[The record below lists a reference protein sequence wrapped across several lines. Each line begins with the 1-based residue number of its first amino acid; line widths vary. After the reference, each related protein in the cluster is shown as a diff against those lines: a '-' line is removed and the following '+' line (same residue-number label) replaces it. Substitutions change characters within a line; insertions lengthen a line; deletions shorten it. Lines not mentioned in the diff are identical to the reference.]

1 MTSRILLIARN
12 AFRGIMSR
20 RALYIWA
27 AAILLMFFRAAPQII
42 AGFRGPER
50 MRAFM
55 FSGAVAGSLDV
66 WAFLCLAAAILL
78 GAGSIASER
87 TTRTIVA
94 VLARPVRRWELLVG
108 KWLGVSAFAI
118 VTLAIGVVLAFG
130 FATYV
135 GVDFDRLTFV
145 ILREALAQSI
155 VAIILYAGVAVVLG
169 SFGSWVVAG
178 GMTVLL
184 AFLPIL
190 VNELKNIDDSTAWRR
205 VGVTLDWVTP
215 DGYVSYYARLNTVPF
230 PGVQPRPPSPGVPQR
245 PPASAVSQQEDTRD
259 LHRLL
264 YANLSYAA
272 LYFLAGCAAFARRN
286 INLASG

>member
-1 MTSRILLIARN
+1 MTTRIVLIARN

-66 WAFLCLAAAILL
+66 WALLCLAAAILL
-78 GAGSIASER
+78 GAGSIATER

-118 VTLAIGVVLAFG
+118 ATLLIGVVLAFG
-130 FATYV
+130 LGRYV
-135 GVDFDRLTFV
+135 GVDVDQV
-145 ILREALAQSI
+145 ILVTLREALAQSI
-155 VAIILYAGVAVVLG
+155 VAIILYSGVAVVLG
-169 SFGSWVVAG
+169 CFGSWVIAG
-178 GMTVLL
+178 GVTVLL
-184 AFLPIL
+184 AFSPIL
-190 VNELKNIDDSTAWRR
+190 VNELKRIDESPTWQR
-205 VGVTLDWVTP
+205 VGVTLDWITP
-215 DGYVSYYARLNTVPF
+215 DGYVSHYARLNKVPF
-230 PGVQPRPPSPGVPQR
+230 PGATQRAPSP
-245 PPASAVSQQEDTRD
+245 PPASAVPQQEDTRD

-272 LYFLAGCAAFARRN
+272 LYFLAGCAAFSRRN

>member
-1 MTSRILLIARN
+1 MTTRIILIARN

-27 AAILLMFFRAAPQII
+27 AAILLMFFRAAPQIV

-50 MRAFM
+50 TRAFM

-78 GAGSIASER
+78 GAGSVATER
-87 TTRTIVA
+87 TTRTIVT
-94 VLARPVRRWELLVG
+94 VMARPVRRWELLVG

-118 VTLAIGVVLAFG
+118 ATLLIGVVLAFG
-130 FATYV
+130 LGRYV
-135 GVDFDRLTFV
+135 GVDVDQVMLVT
-145 ILREALAQSI
+145 LREALAQSI
-155 VAIILYAGVAVVLG
+155 VAIVLYSGVAVVLG
-169 SFGSWVVAG
+169 SFGSWVIAG
-178 GMTVLL
+178 GLTVLL

-190 VNELKNIDDSTAWRR
+190 VNELKAIDDSPVWQR

-215 DGYVSYYARLNTVPF
+215 DGYVSYYARLNKVPF
-230 PGVQPRPPSPGVPQR
+230 PGAPQR
-245 PPASAVSQQEDTRD
+245 LPSSAVSQREDTRD
-259 LHRLL
+259 LHRPLF
-264 YANLSYAA
+264 ANLTYAA
-272 LYFLAGCAAFARRN
+272 LYFLAGCAVFSRRN